1 METQEPMRLIGAR
14 LATGP
19 ESAVRRDIAVRD
31 GRLRSPDQSPRRA
44 KTLDLS
50 GHLILPGLINAHDH
64 LEFNLFPRLGHR
76 LYSNAAEWAADIFHP
91 DASPV
96 REHLTIPKPI
106 RLAWG
111 GLRNLLSG
119 VTTVA
124 HHNPYE
130 AAIFDGNFPVRVIRR
145 VGWAHSLDFSPD
157 LAALYGKTPRR
168 QPFILHAAEGI
179 DEKAA
184 TEIVRLE
191 QLRVLGPRT
200 VLVHALAAGTSDI
213 DLLRRRRCSIVWCP
227 GSNLAMF
234 GRTLSGDVLRSGIPI
249 ALGTD
254 SALTFAGDLLDSIR
268 AAYVHGITPQALY
281 RMVTSAPAEIL
292 RLRDGRGWLR
302 EGGPADLVAVLD
314 RGQTPAEALLDVSP
328 RFVMIGGRVKL
339 LVADLD
345 AGVSLFPIRVEG
357 RGDYFVDVDV
367 PYLTEQ
373 ARKALG
379 PDYSLAG
386 KRVAA

>member
-1 METQEPMRLIGAR
+1 MRLIGAR

-19 ESAVRRDIAVRD
+19 LSALRSDITVRY
-31 GRLRSPDQSPRRA
+31 GRLAFSGQSKTHE

-50 GHLILPGLINAHDH
+50 GYLILPGLINAHDH
-64 LEFNLFPRLGHR
+64 LEFNLFPRLGRR
-76 LYSNAAEWAADIFHP
+76 LYSNAGEWAADIFHP

-130 AAIFDGNFPVRVIRR
+130 ADVFDANFPVRVIRHF
-145 VGWAHSLDFSPD
+145 GWAHSLDFSPD
-157 LAALYGKTPRR
+157 LAALYRKTSRD
-168 QPFILHAAEGI
+168 QAFILHAAEGT
-179 DEKAA
+179 DKRAA
-184 TEIVRLE
+184 SEIARLE
-191 QLRVLGPRT
+191 QLGVLGPRT
-200 VLVHALAAGTSDI
+200 VLVHAIAAGASDI
-213 DLLRRRRCSIVWCP
+213 DLMRRRRCSVVWCP
-227 GSNLAMF
+227 GSNLATF
-234 GRTLSGDVLRSGIPI
+234 GRTLSDDVLQAEIPI

-254 SALTFAGDLLDSIR
+254 SALTFAGDLVDEMSGAHARGLAPTI
-268 AAYVHGITPQALY
+268 LY
-281 RMVTSAPAEIL
+281 RMVTSAPGEIL
-292 RLRDGRGWLR
+292 RLRDGRGWIQ
-302 EGGPADLVAVLD
+302 EGGVADLVAVVD
-314 RGQTPAEALLDVSP
+314 YGQTPAEALRQLRP
-328 RFVMIGGRVKL
+328 QLVMIGGRIKL
-339 LVADLD
+339 LGPSLD
-345 AGVSLFPIRVEG
+345 RVNLNARLSLRTIYVEG
-357 RGDYFVDVDV
+357 RGRYRVDADV
-367 PYLTEQ
+367 PSLDRQ